1 MHLRRIRLYGFKSF
15 ANDVSVE
22 FEPGITALVGP
33 NGGGKSNVV
42 DAIRW
47 VLGEQRLKDLRA
59 ERWEDLLYQGDSGKS
74 AARVAEV
81 FLEFDNQDGEMAR
94 WPESLTVARRYYRS
108 GDSEYLVNG
117 HTVRLKDIT
126 DLFLDSGLGRFS
138 YAIIS
143 QGRVEGALL
152 QRPND
157 RLEQLEEAAG
167 VSRYKVRKRE
177 TLTHLKETETKLVR
191 LTDLSNEVARQME
204 AVRSRAEAESR
215 YRTWELL
222 RQDWQQRLLYTE
234 YRRAQDKIDR
244 LEQERG
250 RIDRERR
257 ELADELARVVSGGKT
272 IRDKL
277 TEENASLDSE
287 ATTLAE
293 LTEQATAVRLQK
305 GDIESR
311 IHNIERERA
320 QLKESMT
327 LIAYQV
333 QELQQELESALTRI
347 LSKDSA
353 GLAPD
358 AKIRQA
364 VQADLAEVQGRL
376 ETLRKD
382 RDATD
387 QELERL
393 GAERAQVNQGLAR
406 IQGFLR
412 MGGETDNLQEALQ
425 RRHQES
431 LSLEKDVHQLTDEV
445 VRLTEQKSRLKQFSG
460 ALEQE
465 IYGLKHQLAGRQAR
479 LRALHQLDAE
489 GAGLYAGVRA
499 VLRGQQQGT
508 LSGVLGT
515 LGSLV
520 DMAPDVSLAIETALG
535 SSIQDVVVTSEV
547 GAKDAVQFL
556 KRGSLGR
563 ATFLPLDTVKGGRVS
578 PEDYRNLARQ
588 PGVVGWAP
596 DLVKHDP
603 GIQAAVQHVLGRVL
617 VLQNLDEATRLG
629 PIHNFRYKM
638 VTLDGQV
645 VHSGGAI
652 TGGSRVSENNSGQS
666 RRIEINELTRRI
678 REDSEV
684 VAAKEELL
692 HSSRT
697 EADEADQQLDQAREL
712 LAEQRH
718 AWQELR
724 QGLSWEE
731 KWGQPETLVERAAE
745 LESAILAVRTRLA
758 ASSETDKELRVQ
770 SEELSHTFQTMEAAW
785 RQEEQKRREDKLIG
799 ERIERELERLHQQE
813 QSYSNR
819 LIVLDQ
825 DERQL
830 TETLSRRV
838 QELEETLNRV
848 QSFEKGRSERVRLL
862 QDLREHLVA
871 VDNRQR
877 VLELEDRKMEQKAN
891 TWGQE
896 QLELRVRFEAYHPPD
911 SVGEPL
917 SRAEEANA
925 RNEVRRI
932 TEKLNEIGPV
942 VPGSLALFEQL
953 EERRRYLVD
962 ESQDVEE
969 ARRELLTT
977 LEEIDA
983 EMERRVKVTADEV
996 ERAFSEACRQLYGGG
1011 DGGFSW
1017 TIGEQ
1022 PGVDLWVRPAG
1033 KRPSHLGVL
1042 SGGEKALGGIAWL
1055 FSLLAVRPA
1064 PFVVLDEVEASLDE
1078 ANAERFARYMRTCRG
1093 TAQYVVVTHQR
1104 QTMEAADALW
1114 GVAGDA
1120 QGRSRLVSVRLAE
1133 VEEQAT

>member
-59 ERWEDLLYQGDSGKS
+59 ERWEDLLYQGGPGKP

-81 FLEFDNQDGEMAR
+81 FLEFDNQDGEMAQ

-117 HTVRLKDIT
+117 RVARLKDIT

-143 QGRVEGALL
+143 QGRVEGALI
-152 QRPND
+152 QRPID

-177 TLTHLKETETKLVR
+177 TLTHLKETEAKLVR
-191 LTDLSNEVARQME
+191 LTDLSDEVARQME

-234 YRRAQDKIDR
+234 YCRAKDQIDR

-250 RIDRERR
+250 RLDSERR
-257 ELADELARVVSGGKT
+257 ELADELARVVTEGQA
-272 IRDKL
+272 IRAKL
-277 TEENASLDSE
+277 AQENESLDSE
-287 ATTLAE
+287 ATTLVE
-293 LTEQATAVRLQK
+293 LTEHVTALRLQK

-311 IHNIERERA
+311 IQNIERERG
-320 QLKESMT
+320 QLKESLT
-327 LIAYQV
+327 LIANQV
-333 QELQQELESALTRI
+333 QELHQELEGVPAQVVPTGG
-347 LSKDSA
+347 A
-353 GLAPD
+353 FLATD
-358 AKIRQA
+358 AKTRQA
-364 VQADLAEVQGRL
+364 VQDNLAHVQGQL
-376 ETLRKD
+376 EALQKE
-382 RDATD
+382 RDLTR

-393 GAERAQVNQGLAR
+393 GGERAQVDQGLAR

-412 MGGETDNLQEALQ
+412 TGGGADNLKEVLQ
-425 RRHQES
+425 LRHQES
-431 LSLEKDVHQLTDEV
+431 LSLEKDVRQLTDEV
-445 VRLTEQKSRLKQFSG
+445 ARLTEQKSRLKQFSG

-465 IYGLKHQLAGRQAR
+465 IYGLRHQLAGRQAR

-499 VLRGQQQGT
+499 VLQGQQQGT
-508 LSGVLGT
+508 LSGVMGT
-515 LGSLV
+515 LGSLI

-535 SSIQDVVVTSEV
+535 SSSQDVVVAS
-547 GAKDAVQFL
+547 ARDAQEAVLFL
-556 KRGSLGR
+556 KRASLGR
-563 ATFLPLDTVKGGRVS
+563 ATFLPLDSVKNGRVN
-578 PEDYRNLARQ
+578 PDDYRRLARQ
-588 PGVVGWAP
+588 PGVVGWAR

-603 GIQAAVQHVLGRVL
+603 SIQAAVQHVLGRVL

-629 PIHNFRYKM
+629 PVHNFRYKM

-652 TGGSRVSENNSGQS
+652 TGGSRLSEKNSGQS

-724 QGLSWEE
+724 QGLTWEAE
-731 KWGQPETLVERAAE
+731 WGQPETLVNRADE
-745 LESAILAVRTRLA
+745 LESVISATRTRMA
-758 ASSETDKELRVQ
+758 TFAETDQQLRAQ
-770 SEELSHTFQTMEAAW
+770 WEELSRTAQTLDAAW

-799 ERIERELERLHQQE
+799 ERIERERERLRQQQLNHQ
-813 QSYSNR
+813 NR
-819 LIVLDQ
+819 LVVLDQ
-825 DERQL
+825 DEGQL
-830 TETLSRRV
+830 NRTLLRIS
-838 QELEETLNRV
+838 QELEEALNRS
-848 QSFEKGRSERVRLL
+848 QSHEKGRSERVRLL
-862 QDLREHLVA
+862 QELREQLVD

-877 VLELEDRKMEQKAN
+877 VLEIEDRKMEQKAT
-891 TWGQE
+891 TWSQE
-896 QLELRVRFEAYHPPD
+896 QLELRVRFETYEPPANG
-911 SVGEPL
+911 GEPL
-917 SRAEEANA
+917 SRAEEANG
-925 RNEVRRI
+925 RHEVRRI
-932 TEKLNEIGPV
+932 TESLNEIGPV

-962 ESQDVEE
+962 ESQDVQE
-969 ARRELLTT
+969 ARRELFTT

-983 EMERRVKVTADEV
+983 EMDRRVKATADEV
-996 ERAFSEACRQLYGGG
+996 ERAFTEACRQLYGGG

-1017 TIGEQ
+1017 GTGEQ

-1055 FSLLAVRPA
+1055 FSLLAVRPS

-1078 ANAERFARYMRTCRG
+1078 ANAERFARYMRTARG

-1114 GVAGDA
+1114 GVAGDG
-1120 QGRSRLVSVRLAE
+1120 QGRSRLVSVRLSD